1 MRKVK
6 LKPIISI
13 KEDRVARRYRTVKIQ
28 SIEELTSLDGYIHS
42 HIKNYI
48 ASRETLG
55 ELNNISWVKGVKQS
69 LLDRNWQAAK
79 ALKLAREEL
88 ERTSANYHINA
99 EELTKIIQ
107 SNLQMQNFEEEFN
120 QMQKI
125 WQEEGTWTK
134 EKIDNLKART
144 PLINEMF
151 KDMSDV
157 TNSKTLPTY
166 KGALQKLET
175 SNTIASQYLKTKN
188 QKTQKKLSE
197 GIVNTRLSA
206 FGLLREVAIAR
217 ALDTLYNDQQKVQ
230 ALATGLPQNLTDVQ
244 LTIPDIG
251 TFGFNIKSS
260 STTYYNQTASHW
272 IDMDHFWGEHKN
284 DYGRA
289 AHLIDYIFWNDM
301 ALRYYAVDSKQTDV
315 ALPPISNIQGKFTA
329 DIMAIYQLCYLFSVM
344 VAHESIQP
352 NTWVIDEIKG
362 TPDAAQDKTIWSHYM
377 VSKNKVLNTDDVYFA
392 LIERYE
398 KLKWDQQA
406 QSMIPQP
413 SRLSSDMLSALH
425 DYKKIAVQSYGKNN
439 KRHITYKEL
448 KDNPKIRKMINDIF
462 KTWGLS
468 HSKYYVKFKVDLGQ
482 LLK

>member
-13 KEDRVARRYRTVKIQ
+13 KEDRVARSYRTVKIQ

-55 ELNNISWVKGVKQS
+55 ELNNISWVDGVKKD
-69 LLDRNWQAAK
+69 LLNRNWQAAN

-88 ERTSANYHINA
+88 EGASVNYLINA

-107 SNLQMQNFEEEFN
+107 RNSEMKKFEGQFNKMQE
-120 QMQKI
+120 I
-125 WQEEGTWTK
+125 WQEEGTWT
-134 EKIDNLKART
+134 EDKINNLKKLT
-144 PLINEMF
+144 PQVQEMF

-157 TNSKTLPTY
+157 TNSTTLQTY
-166 KGALQKLET
+166 IGATTKLDT
-175 SNTIASQYLKTKN
+175 SDKKASKYLKTTSP
-188 QKTQKKLSE
+188 KTQKKLSKA
-197 GIVNTRLSA
+197 IVNTRLSA
-206 FGLLREVAIAR
+206 FGLLREVVIAR
-217 ALDTLYNDQQKVQ
+217 ALNTLHIDQQKVQ

-260 STTYYNQTASHW
+260 STTYYNQTKGHW
-272 IDMDHFWGEHKN
+272 INPDHFWGEYKN

-377 VSKNKVLNTDDVYFA
+377 ISKNKVLNTDDVYFA

-398 KLKWDQQA
+398 KLKWDQEA

-425 DYKKIAVQSYGKNN
+425 GYKKTAVYSYGKNN

-468 HSKYYVKFKVDLGQ
+468 HSKYYVKFKVDLGR